1 MKPIIL
7 IAEGDNDLRDRLG
20 RLLGEHGYQ
29 VISASDGLEC
39 SRQSGQQKPQAVVL
53 DQDLRWGG
61 SEGALAFMRDDPAL
75 CRIPVILTF
84 QPITSLS
91 FSDLATLPVV
101 RSLGKPYPFTLL
113 LDNVRAAVAESLPFL
128 RKARAGQPGGID
140 P

>member
-1 MKPIIL
+1 MKSIIL
-7 IAEGDNDLRDRLG
+7 IAEGDNELRDRLG

-39 SRQSGQQKPQAVVL
+39 SRKLRQQKPQAVVL

-61 SEGALAFMRDDPAL
+61 SEGVLAVMRDDPVL

-84 QPITSLS
+84 RPTAS
-91 FSDLATLPVV
+91 FPVFDLVSLPVV
-101 RSLGKPYPFTLL
+101 QSLGKPYPFTVL
-113 LDNVRAAVAESLPFL
+113 LDSVRAAVTGPMPFL
-128 RKARAGQPGGID
+128 GNGQPGQPGGID